1 MPHRLTRRTFT
12 QSAGLAALGML
23 GISPALA
30 ETAKTS
36 DSEGAPWKIGLAKV
50 CTTPPVPIWLHG
62 YASKPRFRPFDG
74 KLNDLYAKAMA
85 IEDGGGNR
93 AVLITIDQCVIR
105 AAEAKTLFDRLTK
118 ETGLERRQLLLNFS
132 HTHSG
137 PIIGTSDLSRYP
149 MSDEE
154 RKNSLDYTERLMGLL
169 VDLVRNALGDLKP
182 ARLSWAVGNAG
193 DFVQNRRVYTKDGKY
208 LKMGPNPD
216 KYADRDVPVLRVD
229 APDGTMRAVVFGCAC
244 HAVTL
249 DQTNIK
255 LSGDYPSFAQETIE
269 KQHPGVQA
277 MFVQGCG
284 ADANSTPRCGP
295 KQEEYVRRQG
305 THLGE
310 EVCRVVSGERRPIRG
325 PLHVTFYR
333 GESAAPN
340 RSRHVTSS
348 KRSCALRKKYNAQ
361 RMLAALDEGTP
372 LPTHHASPTAVWQFG
387 DDLTFV
393 ALSGEVVSAYVPA
406 GAQGARAEEN
416 SGSPGTSNEVGRLRP
431 GCQHRRRGGIRIA
444 GTRRGHRVLFGQDAG
459 CIGGNG
465 PSIGQRSGQKKC

>member
-1 MPHRLTRRTFT
+1 MPRRLTRRAFT
-12 QSAGLAALGML
+12 QSAGLATLGML

-169 VDLVRNALGDLKP
+169 VDLVRDALGDLKP

-325 PLHVTFYR
+325 PLHVTFTEASLPLQPIPPR
-333 GESAAPN
+333 DVLKKKL
-340 RSRHVTSS
+340 RTSQ
-348 KRSCALRKKYNAQ
+348 KYNAQ

-393 ALSGEVVSAYVPA
+393 ALSGEVVSAYVPLVRKALGPKKLWIA
-406 GAQGARAEEN
+406 GY
-416 SGSPGTSNEVGRLRP
+416 SNEVDGYVP
-431 GCQHRRRGGIRIA
+431 DANIVAEGGYESRGLVADIGFYSAKTQDVLVETVRQLAKEA
-444 GTRRGHRVLFGQDAG
+444 G
-459 CIGGNG
+459 
-465 PSIGQRSGQKKC
+465 KKMLE